1 MRTWRR
7 PVALIVAITAV
18 IELLMILSGSEP
30 AVLLI
35 AALCGLI
42 GVVFWF
48 IADLGEV
55 VALDSTDVDLSRSAP
70 DLVARTDRRV
80 MRLRSGLAYTRDD
93 ESLERLRASLI
104 ELIDDQLQAV
114 HHIDRVDDPEGACAV
129 LGRDL
134 STFVDD
140 PHAARRLARPN
151 QVDRVLTL
159 IEQI

>member
-7 PVALIVAITAV
+7 PVAIIVAITV
-18 IELLMILSGSEP
+18 GIELLMILSGSEP

-42 GVVFWF
+42 GVVGWF

-55 VALDSTDVDLSRSAP
+55 ALDSSDDDSSRSTP
-70 DLVARTDRRV
+70 DLVVRTDRRV
-80 MRLRSGLAYTRDD
+80 MRLRSGLAYTRDG
-93 ESLERLRASLI
+93 ESLERLRSSLI

-114 HHIDRVDDPEGACAV
+114 YHIDRADDPEGASAV

-140 PHAARRLARPN
+140 PHAASRLARPS